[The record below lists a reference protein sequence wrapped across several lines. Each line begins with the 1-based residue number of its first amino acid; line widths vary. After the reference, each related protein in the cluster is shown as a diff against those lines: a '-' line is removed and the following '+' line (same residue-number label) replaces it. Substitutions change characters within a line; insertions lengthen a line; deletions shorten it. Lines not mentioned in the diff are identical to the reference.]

1 MENRDKE
8 VMETTVTK
16 REETGMEGLHPLSPR
31 LQALYDMVP
40 EGLKLADIGTDHGWL
55 PIDLVK
61 SGRIP
66 SAIAMDLREGPLDR
80 AKAHIEE
87 EGLSAKIKTRLS
99 DGFSEFQAGEAD
111 CAVISGMGG
120 IVMQRILREA
130 ENRLSSLQVLILQPQ
145 SEIPEFREFLH
156 TEGFR
161 LADEKIAEEEGKFYF
176 LMKVL
181 PPADQENADQI
192 EDGKTKSSVTEKSEA
207 EDPKGKISAG
217 ENLKPADL
225 SSFWKSQGLP
235 MPLCLKLGFQFGPV
249 LLMKKDPALK
259 RYLHHESDI
268 QLEIAHSL
276 EQADSQDERIQKR
289 LQNLR
294 EDMALLN
301 LALQIVE
308 RK

>member
-8 VMETTVTK
+8 VMETTVTQ

-40 EGLKLADIGTDHGWL
+40 EDLKLADIGTDHGWL

-80 AKAHIEE
+80 AKTHIEE
-87 EGLSAKIKTRLS
+87 EGLAGKIETRLS

-130 ENRLSSLQVLILQPQ
+130 KDKLSSLQVLILQPQ

-156 TEGFR
+156 REGFR
-161 LADEKIAEEEGKFYF
+161 LVDEEIAEEEGKFYF

-181 PPADQENADQI
+181 PPADQANIDR
-192 EDGKTKSSVTEKSEA
+192 A
-207 EDPKGKISAG
+207 E
-217 ENLKPADL
+217 ELKPADL
-225 SSFWKSQGLP
+225 ASFWRSQGLP
-235 MPLCLKLGFQFGPV
+235 QPLCLKLGFKFGPV

-268 QLEIAHSL
+268 QMEIARSL
-276 EQADSQDERIQKR
+276 EQADSQDERIRTR
-289 LQNLR
+289 LKNLR

>member
-1 MENRDKE
+1 MKMENRDKE
-8 VMETTVTK
+8 VMETTVTQ

-40 EGLKLADIGTDHGWL
+40 EDLKLADIGTDHGWL

-80 AKAHIEE
+80 AKTHIEE
-87 EGLSAKIKTRLS
+87 EGLAGKIETRLS

-130 ENRLSSLQVLILQPQ
+130 KDKLSSLQVLILQPQ

-156 TEGFR
+156 REGFH
-161 LADEKIAEEEGKFYF
+161 LVDEEIAEEEGKFYF

-181 PPADQENADQI
+181 PPADQANIDR
-192 EDGKTKSSVTEKSEA
+192 A
-207 EDPKGKISAG
+207 E
-217 ENLKPADL
+217 ELKPADL
-225 SSFWKSQGLP
+225 ASFWRSQGLP
-235 MPLCLKLGFQFGPV
+235 QPLCLKLGFKFGPV

-268 QLEIAHSL
+268 QMEIARSL
-276 EQADSQDERIQKR
+276 EQADSQDERIRTR
-289 LQNLR
+289 LKNLR

>member
-1 MENRDKE
+1 MENRDRE
-8 VMETTVTK
+8 VMEKTDIQQD
-16 REETGMEGLHPLSPR
+16 RTGMEGLHPLSPR

-161 LADEKIAEEEGKFYF
+161 LVDEKIAEEEGKFYF

-181 PPADQENADQI
+181 PPADQEN
-192 EDGKTKSSVTEKSEA
+192 E
-207 EDPKGKISAG
+207 
-217 ENLKPADL
+217 DL

>member
-1 MENRDKE
+1 MKMENRDKE
-8 VMETTVTK
+8 VMETTVTQ

-40 EGLKLADIGTDHGWL
+40 EDLKLADIGTDHGWL

-80 AKAHIEE
+80 AKTHIEE
-87 EGLSAKIKTRLS
+87 EGLAGKIETRLS

-130 ENRLSSLQVLILQPQ
+130 KDKLSSLQVLILQPQ

-156 TEGFR
+156 VEGFR
-161 LADEKIAEEEGKFYF
+161 LVDEEIAEEEEKFYF

-181 PPADQENADQI
+181 PPVIASTNIDQKEDQNS
-192 EDGKTKSSVTEKSEA
+192 KPSAAVA
-207 EDPKGKISAG
+207 EDRNANTLAEG
-217 ENLKPADL
+217 LKPADL
-225 SSFWKSQGLP
+225 ASFWRSQGLP
-235 MPLCLKLGFQFGPV
+235 QPLCLKLGFKFGPV

-268 QLEIAHSL
+268 QMEIARSL
-276 EQADSQDERIQKR
+276 EQADNQDERIRTR
-289 LQNLR
+289 LKNLR

>member
-1 MENRDKE
+1 MKMENRDRE
-8 VMETTVTK
+8 VMEKTDIQQD
-16 REETGMEGLHPLSPR
+16 RTGMEGLHPLSPR

-161 LADEKIAEEEGKFYF
+161 LVDEKIAEEEGKFYF

-181 PPADQENADQI
+181 PPADQEN
-192 EDGKTKSSVTEKSEA
+192 E
-207 EDPKGKISAG
+207 
-217 ENLKPADL
+217 DL

>member
-1 MENRDKE
+1 MKMENRDRE
-8 VMETTVTK
+8 VMEKTDIQQD
-16 REETGMEGLHPLSPR
+16 RTGMEGLHPLSPR

-161 LADEKIAEEEGKFYF
+161 LVDEKIAEEEGKFYF

-181 PPADQENADQI
+181 PPADQEN
-192 EDGKTKSSVTEKSEA
+192 
-207 EDPKGKISAG
+207 
-217 ENLKPADL
+217 ADL

>member
-1 MENRDKE
+1 MKMENRDRE
-8 VMETTVTK
+8 VMEKTDIQQD
-16 REETGMEGLHPLSPR
+16 RTGMEGLHPLSPR

-156 TEGFR
+156 TESFR
-161 LADEKIAEEEGKFYF
+161 LVDEKIAEEEGKFYF

-181 PPADQENADQI
+181 PPADQEN
-192 EDGKTKSSVTEKSEA
+192 
-207 EDPKGKISAG
+207 
-217 ENLKPADL
+217 ADL